1 MINSDTVSLSPEQIL
16 SGLDP
21 EQQQAVQAIR
31 GPVCIIAGAGTGKT
45 TVITHRIAYAIASGV
60 TDTNKTLA
68 LTFTARAAGEMR
80 ARLRTLGIPNAT
92 ARTFHAAA
100 LKQLMYFW
108 PYSMGGSFPS
118 LLTSKSGA
126 IAESFQRADT
136 KLVPQASLLRD
147 VASEI
152 EWAKVLEI
160 APEDYVEAAQ
170 GAGRVVKTGQL
181 SGGPGGGGRT
191 DSNRIE
197 NPKNTLEEIAKI
209 YASYESLK
217 RQERAIDFEDVLLL
231 TVGMLEEDRDVRER
245 VRDQYRFFTVDEY
258 QDVSPL
264 QQRLLN
270 MWVGNRQEICVVGDA
285 AQTIYSFAG
294 ASSAFLLNFTKKYPK
309 AEVIRLSRG
318 YRSTPEIINT
328 ANAIL
333 RQGGIVAREGHE
345 LSSMNDHGAEPLVR
359 KFDSSAAEAKAIVFK
374 IQELVGRATT
384 PTSAPATPT
393 SSPTSA
399 PATPT
404 SSPTSAPGME
414 FSDIAIL
421 ARTNSQLDA
430 FERELR
436 AAGIPSQLKTS
447 ERFFERTDVKDAMR
461 VIRSASVLPAEDGNW
476 YRTLTSVLL
485 PFGNAD
491 YVQAFLRLAA
501 TMQADGAPSLRTFLR
516 ELEDRADQNNPPT
529 LPGVVLATLHAAKG
543 LEWPHVYLVG
553 VNDGILPMGNDV
565 DEERRLFYVGLTRA
579 KRSVHLSYFGEKSP
593 FLAAVGVN

>member
-1 MINSDTVSLSPEQIL
+1 MSLPIGAHTAPALTPEQIL
-16 SGLDP
+16 AGLDP

-45 TVITHRIAYAIASGV
+45 TVITHRIAYAIAAGV

-108 PYSMGGSFPS
+108 PYSMGGSFPQ

-152 EWAKVLEI
+152 EWAKVLET
-160 APEDYVEAAQ
+160 APEDYVEAALA
-170 GAGRVVKTGQL
+170 AGRSIKTGNSQ
-181 SGGPGGGGRT
+181 S
-191 DSNRIE
+191 E
-197 NPKNTLEEIAKI
+197 NAKNALEEVAKI

-270 MWVGNRQEICVVGDA
+270 LWVGNRQEICVVGDA

-318 YRSTPEIINT
+318 YRSTPEIIST

-333 RQGGIVAREGHE
+333 RQGGIVASEGHE

-374 IQELVGRATT
+374 INELVAND
-384 PTSAPATPT
+384 S
-393 SSPTSA
+393 
-399 PATPT
+399 
-404 SSPTSAPGME
+404 GME
-414 FSDIAIL
+414 FSDVAIL

-436 AAGIPSQLKTS
+436 TAGIPSQLKTS

-461 VIRSASVLPAEDGNW
+461 VIRSASVLPADDGDW

-485 PFGNAD
+485 PFGSAD

-553 VNDGILPMGNDV
+553 VNDGILPMGNDIN
-565 DEERRLFYVGLTRA
+565 EERRLFYVGLTRA
-579 KRSVHLSYFGEKSP
+579 KKSVHLSYFGEKSP
-593 FLAAVGVN
+593 FLAAVGGN

>member
-1 MINSDTVSLSPEQIL
+1 MINATTPALTPEQIL
-16 SGLDP
+16 AGLDP

-45 TVITHRIAYAIASGV
+45 TVITHRIAYAIAAGV
-60 TDTNKTLA
+60 TDTSKTLA

-136 KLVPQASLLRD
+136 TLVPQASLLRD

-160 APEDYVEAAQ
+160 APEDYVEAAL
-170 GAGRVVKTGQL
+170 GAGRSIKTGSAPQRFDADN
-181 SGGPGGGGRT
+181 STRA
-191 DSNRIE
+191 E

-209 YASYESLK
+209 YSSYESLK

-245 VRDQYRFFTVDEY
+245 VRDQYRFFAVDEY

-270 MWVGNRQEICVVGDA
+270 LWVGNREEICVVGDA

-318 YRSTPEIINT
+318 YRSTPEIIST

-333 RQGGIVAREGHE
+333 RQGGIVASEGHE

-359 KFDSSAAEAKAIVFK
+359 KFESASAEAKAIVFK
-374 IQELVGRATT
+374 IQELFGKAGTEAG
-384 PTSAPATPT
+384 PAAPAQAHA
-393 SSPTSA
+393 S
-399 PATPT
+399 
-404 SSPTSAPGME
+404 GME

-421 ARTNSQLDA
+421 ARTNSQLDT

-461 VIRSASVLPAEDGNW
+461 VIRSASVLPADDGDW

-501 TMQADGAPSLRTFLR
+501 TMKADGAPSLRTFLR

-543 LEWPHVYLVG
+543 LEWPHVFLVG
-553 VNDGILPMGNDV
+553 VNDGILPMGNDIN
-565 DEERRLFYVGLTRA
+565 EERRLFYVGLTRA
-579 KRSVHLSYFGEKSP
+579 KRSVHLSYYGEKSP
-593 FLAAVGVN
+593 FLAAVGGN